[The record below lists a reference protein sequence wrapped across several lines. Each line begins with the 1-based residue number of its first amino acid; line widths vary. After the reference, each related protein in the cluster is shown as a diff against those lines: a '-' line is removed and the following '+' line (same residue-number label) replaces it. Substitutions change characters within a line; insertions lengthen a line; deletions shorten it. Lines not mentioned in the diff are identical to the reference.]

1 MDREPAMDG
10 RRDGPALAGT
20 TEVLPLADLVQLLVV
35 NGRTGRLVLEGPGP
49 GLLAFH
55 EGRLVVARAGT
66 ARGRKAFLRAFA
78 WEPVRFRWDPAEG
91 PGEAD
96 PDLPGDVRGLVMEA
110 LVHRDEL
117 RRVAPDLPPP
127 GTRLALAGDG
137 PDRGPDPALAAVVAR
152 LAGGPATVA
161 ELLDL
166 PGHADADLARAI
178 VSLVREARATPAP

>member
-1 MDREPAMDG
+1 MDREPAMEEW
-10 RRDGPALAGT
+10 RDGPALAGT

-49 GLLAFH
+49 GLLAFDG
-55 EGRLVVARAGT
+55 GRLVVARAGA
-66 ARGRKAFLRAFA
+66 ARGRKAFLRAFS

-91 PGEAD
+91 SGEAD

-127 GTRLALAGDG
+127 GTRLALAG
-137 PDRGPDPALAAVVAR
+137 
-152 LAGGPATVA
+152 GPATVA
-161 ELLDL
+161 ELLDV
-166 PGHADADLARAI
+166 PDHADADLARAV
-178 VSLVREARATPAP
+178 VSLVREERAVPAP